1 MTTLEA
7 VITVKRSAGVQ
18 AAMLWASLAEAT
30 EFPQPIALDLQGKG
44 LLLLSAATD
53 YVLFYQFHGGPG
65 QTLSVEIAVG
75 ETKLLEIKE
84 SKVPPGK
91 DFQAGARPFKT

>member
-30 EFPQPIALDLQGKG
+30 EFPQPIALNADGKG
-44 LLLLSAATD
+44 LLVLSAETN
-53 YVLFYQFHGGPG
+53 YILFYQFHGGPG
-65 QTLSVEIAVG
+65 QTLSVDIVAG
-75 ETKLLEIKE
+75 TAKLLEIKE
-84 SKVPPGK
+84 SKVPSGK